1 VMGVP
6 SIAQLLCAMSGIL
19 EEHMHPPHTSN
30 PREAKSPDAAEHL
43 VRRRQLR
50 GLLLLALAVI
60 LFAILRAGVHRVFT
74 AGWWRLW

>member
-1 VMGVP
+1 MGAP
-6 SIAQLLCAMSGIL
+6 SIAQLLRAMSGIL
-19 EEHMHPPHTSN
+19 EEHMRPPHASN
-30 PREAKSPDAAEHL
+30 PREAKSSDAAEQL

-50 GLLLLALAVI
+50 GLLLLALAAI

>member
-1 VMGVP
+1 MGVP

-43 VRRRQLR
+43 VRRRQVR